1 MRGSRV
7 RLVSVATG
15 CLFVI
20 SAAGA
25 GGPVRDA
32 AADPAGAEAKTL
44 TVFAAASLVEPF
56 GAVAESFR
64 ARHPRVEMVFN
75 FAGSQQLA
83 AQIIEGAPADVF
95 ASANRE
101 QMSRVLASARA
112 AIEPRTFA
120 RNALAIAVEPGN
132 PQGIRGLADLARDGL
147 IVVLAAE
154 EVPAGRYAREALGKA
169 GVTVRPAS
177 LETDVRQVISR
188 VALGE
193 ADAGIVYRS
202 DLLAAG
208 TDVAG
213 VEIAAEHNVEAAY
226 PIAVLS
232 EGSAGELGQA
242 FVELVLSDEGRR
254 ILAEAGFSL
263 P

>member
-1 MRGSRV
+1 M
-7 RLVSVATG
+7 
-15 CLFVI
+15 
-20 SAAGA
+20 
-25 GGPVRDA
+25 
-32 AADPAGAEAKTL
+32 AD
-44 TVFAAASLVEPF
+44 
-56 GAVAESFR
+56 SFR
-64 ARHPRVEMVFN
+64 ARHARVEVVFN

-95 ASANRE
+95 ASANHE
-101 QMSRVLASARA
+101 QMSRVVASARVA
-112 AIEPRTFA
+112 VEPRTFA

-132 PQGIRGLADLARDGL
+132 PQGVRGLSDLACDGL

-154 EVPAGRYAREALGKA
+154 EVPAGRYAREALRKA
-169 GVTVRPAS
+169 GVVVKPAS
-177 LETDVRQVISR
+177 LEADVRQVISR

-213 VEIAAEHNVEAAY
+213 VEIPAEYNVEAVY

-232 EGSAGELGQA
+232 EGPAGELGRA
-242 FVELVLSDEGRR
+242 FVDLVLSEEGRR
-254 ILAEAGFSL
+254 ILGEAGFSL